1 MVVPRPGYQIRPVS
15 YNFGG
20 PHQNPRHF
28 RKKKN
33 LPATDQVGL
42 SAAQAFWLGLI
53 SKLIAS
59 TICYPLTRIKQMC
72 QAQTK
77 RSKLRRS
84 SSEETEG
91 KALSMW
97 EMSLK
102 VWTEA
107 DRGGGVVG
115 NMQSHSKSTGF
126 GMSRLNTLGAFACPF
141 FLGQNLEDLN
151 HNRCDHET

>member
-1 MVVPRPGYQIRPVS
+1 M
-15 YNFGG
+15 
-20 PHQNPRHF
+20 
-28 RKKKN
+28 
-33 LPATDQVGL
+33 GL

-77 RSKLRRS
+77 RSKLRRC

-115 NMQSHSKSTGF
+115 NMPHLAVVEY
-126 GMSRLNTLGAFACPF
+126 RIWLAV
-141 FLGQNLEDLN
+141 D
-151 HNRCDHET
+151 

>member
-1 MVVPRPGYQIRPVS
+1 MLAPRPGYQISPVS
-15 YNFGG
+15 YLGG
-20 PHQNPRHF
+20 PHQNQAFP
-28 RKKKN
+28 KKKN

-84 SSEETEG
+84 SSEEG

-107 DRGGGVVG
+107 DRGGVE
-115 NMQSHSKSTGF
+115 T
-126 GMSRLNTLGAFACPF
+126 C
-141 FLGQNLEDLN
+141 NL
-151 HNRCDHET
+151 